1 MVPEVFWAHGYCIRN
16 LLNGLVFQEDPV
28 EPVVIP
34 EGSVSEPGLVA
45 QGGKCVQVT
54 NNPETGGR
62 TNGLASLRVV
72 SASLSW

>member
-45 QGGKCVQVT
+45 QGGKLPTIQKQV
-54 NNPETGGR
+54 GAQMVL
-62 TNGLASLRVV
+62 LA
-72 SASLSW
+72 